1 MNMKLPIYDLIINQ
15 DENNDAEVS
24 FVALVDSP
32 AIKKEFLSFNEEFI
46 DPNKGEQKD
55 EFLPRCISYVIN
67 EGKDNEQAVAICNSL
82 WEQHF
87 AACPIATQD
96 IKVNLKNRENAIT
109 VGNYGPANPSLPNN
123 QYWVDKGK
131 IFGGTPE
138 EAKTMTC
145 NNCAAFNRSKEVLD
159 CIAQG
164 LGNEADPLDTIKA
177 GDLGYCEIFDFKCAS
192 SRTCDAWVANSF
204 KKKKKKEEYFAEDSY
219 TDYPKQ
225 ASENAKAALRYAEE
239 YGWKECG
246 TPVGKARANQLANNE
261 PISRDTIA
269 RMASFERHRENSNK
283 ELGDGCGRLMWLAWG
298 GDAGVEWAARKLKQ
312 IDNTKLAFAIQSESE
327 HIITGP
333 LMIPQQ
339 LIYRNSEQFGE
350 HYVKFSVET
359 IKQIA
364 IKFSKKGY
372 QKNVNLMH
380 EADMKVDG
388 LTMFE
393 SFISDSKRGIK
404 PMEAFKDLPDGTW
417 FGSFYV
423 ENPKVW
429 QMVKE
434 GQVKGFSVEGM
445 FDYEEPVSEDKKQLE
460 KLREILNSF

>member
-1 MNMKLPIYDLIINQ
+1 MNLPIYDLIINQ

-32 AIKKEFLSFNEEFI
+32 AIKKDFLAFNEE
-46 DPNKGEQKD
+46 EE
-55 EFLPRCISYVIN
+55 EFL
-67 EGKDNEQAVAICNSL
+67 E
-82 WEQHF
+82 
-87 AACPIATQD
+87 CPVATQD

-109 VGNYGPANPSLPNN
+109 VANYGPANPSLPNEG
-123 QYWVDKGK
+123 YWIDKGK
-131 IFGGTPE
+131 IFGGTTE

-145 NNCAAFNRSKEVLD
+145 NNCAAFIRSKEILD

-164 LGNEADPLDTIKA
+164 LGADPLDTIQA

-192 SRTCDAWVANSF
+192 SRTCNAWVANSF
-204 KKKKKKEEYFAEDSY
+204 KKKKKKEGYFAEDSY

-380 EADMKVDG
+380 EVDMKVDG

-429 QMVKE
+429 EMVKE

-445 FDYEEPVSEDKKQLE
+445 FDYEEPVNEDKKQLE
-460 KLREILNSF
+460 KLRQILNSF

>member
-1 MNMKLPIYDLIINQ
+1 MKLPIYDLIINQ

-32 AIKKEFLSFNEEFI
+32 AIKKDFLAFKEEEFI

-55 EFLPRCISYVIN
+55 EFLSRCISYVIN
-67 EGKDNEQAVAICNSL
+67 EGKETEQAVAICNSL

-87 AACPIATQD
+87 AGLKISFDYDDTLSTKRGVELALKEIAAD
-96 IKVNLKNRENAIT
+96 NIVFIISAR
-109 VGNYGPANPSLPNN
+109 S
-123 QYWVDKGK
+123 DKS
-131 IFGGTPE
+131 P
-138 EAKTMTC
+138 ML
-145 NNCAAFNRSKEVLD
+145 S
-159 CIAQG
+159 
-164 LGNEADPLDTIKA
+164 
-177 GDLGYCEIFDFKCAS
+177 
-192 SRTCDAWVANSF
+192 VA
-204 KKKKKKEEYFAEDSY
+204 
-219 TDYPKQ
+219 
-225 ASENAKAALRYAEE
+225 
-239 YGWKECG
+239 
-246 TPVGKARANQLANNE
+246 
-261 PISRDTIA
+261 
-269 RMASFERHRENSNK
+269 K
-283 ELGDGCGRLMWLAWG
+283 ELGIPESRVFATGSNKAKVELVKSLGIAKHYDNNADVIKELGSIGEKFGLM
-298 GDAGVEWAARKLKQ
+298 
-312 IDNTKLAFAIQSESE
+312 AFAIQSESE

-350 HYVKFSVET
+350 HYVKFSVDT

-380 EADMKVDG
+380 EADMQVEG

-429 QMVKE
+429 ELIKKGE
-434 GQVKGFSVEGM
+434 VKGFSVEGM
-445 FDYEEPVSEDKKQLE
+445 FDYEAPLSEDEKQLAE
-460 KLREILNSF
+460 LREILNSF

>member
-1 MNMKLPIYDLIINQ
+1 MKLPIYDLIINQ

-32 AIKKEFLSFNEEFI
+32 AIKKDFIAFNEQFI
-46 DPNKGEQKD
+46 DPTKGEQKD

-67 EGKDNEQAVAICNSL
+67 EGKETEQAVAICNSL

-87 AACPIATQD
+87 AGSKISFDYDDTLST
-96 IKVNLKNRENAIT
+96 N
-109 VGNYGPANPSLPNN
+109 
-123 QYWVDKGK
+123 KGK
-131 IFGGTPE
+131 E
-138 EAKTMTC
+138 LAK
-145 NNCAAFNRSKEVLD
+145 KE
-159 CIAQG
+159 IE
-164 LGNEADPLDTIKA
+164 LGNTVYIISARSDKNAMLGVAK
-177 GDLGYCEIFDFKCAS
+177 DLGIPEGRVYATGSNK
-192 SRTCDAWVANSF
+192 
-204 KKKKKKEEYFAEDSY
+204 
-219 TDYPKQ
+219 
-225 ASENAKAALRYAEE
+225 AKVE
-239 YGWKECG
+239 K
-246 TPVGKARANQLANNE
+246 V
-261 PISRDTIA
+261 
-269 RMASFERHRENSNK
+269 K
-283 ELGDGCGRLMWLAWG
+283 ELGIQKHYDNNSDVIKELGSIGEKFMLM
-298 GDAGVEWAARKLKQ
+298 
-312 IDNTKLAFAIQSESE
+312 AFAIQSESE

-380 EADMKVDG
+380 EADMQVEG
-388 LTMFE
+388 VTMFE

-423 ENPKVW
+423 ENMKVW
-429 QMVKE
+429 ELVKSGE
-434 GQVKGFSVEGM
+434 VKGFSVEGM
-445 FDYEEPVSEDKKQLE
+445 FDYEEPMSEDEKQLAE
-460 KLREILNSF
+460 LRQILNSF

>member
-1 MNMKLPIYDLIINQ
+1 MNLPIYDLIINQ

-24 FVALVDSP
+24 FVALVDTP
-32 AIKKEFLSFNEEFI
+32 AIKKDFLAFNEE
-46 DPNKGEQKD
+46 E
-55 EFLPRCISYVIN
+55 EFL
-67 EGKDNEQAVAICNSL
+67 
-82 WEQHF
+82 
-87 AACPIATQD
+87 ACPVATQD
-96 IKVNLKNRENAIT
+96 IKVNLKNRENAII

-145 NNCAAFNRSKEVLD
+145 NNCAAFIRSKEILD

-164 LGNEADPLDTIKA
+164 LGPDPLDTIEA

-204 KKKKKKEEYFAEDSY
+204 KKKKKKEGYFAEDSY

-380 EADMKVDG
+380 EANMKVDG

-429 QMVKE
+429 EMVKE
-434 GQVKGFSVEGM
+434 GKVKGFSVEGM
-445 FDYEEPVSEDKKQLE
+445 FDYEEPVNEDKKQLE

>member
-1 MNMKLPIYDLIINQ
+1 MKLPIYDLIINQ

-32 AIKKEFLSFNEEFI
+32 AIKKEFLSFNEQE
-46 DPNKGEQKD
+46 
-55 EFLPRCISYVIN
+55 
-67 EGKDNEQAVAICNSL
+67 
-82 WEQHF
+82 
-87 AACPIATQD
+87 
-96 IKVNLKNRENAIT
+96 
-109 VGNYGPANPSLPNN
+109 
-123 QYWVDKGK
+123 
-131 IFGGTPE
+131 
-138 EAKTMTC
+138 
-145 NNCAAFNRSKEVLD
+145 
-159 CIAQG
+159 
-164 LGNEADPLDTIKA
+164 
-177 GDLGYCEIFDFKCAS
+177 
-192 SRTCDAWVANSF
+192 
-204 KKKKKKEEYFAEDSY
+204 
-219 TDYPKQ
+219 
-225 ASENAKAALRYAEE
+225 
-239 YGWKECG
+239 
-246 TPVGKARANQLANNE
+246 
-261 PISRDTIA
+261 
-269 RMASFERHRENSNK
+269 
-283 ELGDGCGRLMWLAWG
+283 
-298 GDAGVEWAARKLKQ
+298 KL
-312 IDNTKLAFAIQSESE
+312 TFAIQSESE

-380 EADMKVDG
+380 EADMQVEG

-429 QMVKE
+429 DMVKD
-434 GQVKGFSVEGM
+434 GKVKGFSVEGM
-445 FDYEEPVSEDKKQLE
+445 FDYEPPPSEDEKQLAE
-460 KLREILNSF
+460 LREILNSF

>member
-1 MNMKLPIYDLIINQ
+1 MKLPIYDLIINQ

-32 AIKKEFLSFNEEFI
+32 AIKKDFIAFNEQFI
-46 DPNKGEQKD
+46 DPTKGEQKD

-67 EGKDNEQAVAICNSL
+67 EGKDSEQAVAICNSL

-87 AACPIATQD
+87 AGSKVSFDYDDTLSTSRGKELAKKEIAS
-96 IKVNLKNRENAIT
+96 
-109 VGNYGPANPSLPNN
+109 GNVVYIISARS
-123 QYWVDKGK
+123 DKGAMLG
-131 IFGGTPE
+131 I
-138 EAKTMTC
+138 AK
-145 NNCAAFNRSKEVLD
+145 
-159 CIAQG
+159 
-164 LGNEADPLDTIKA
+164 
-177 GDLGYCEIFDFKCAS
+177 DLGIPENRVYATGSNKAKVEKVMELGINKHYDN
-192 SRTCDAWVANSF
+192 NS
-204 KKKKKKEEYFAEDSY
+204 D
-219 TDYPKQ
+219 
-225 ASENAKAALRYAEE
+225 
-239 YGWKECG
+239 
-246 TPVGKARANQLANNE
+246 V
-261 PISRDTIA
+261 I
-269 RMASFERHRENSNK
+269 K
-283 ELGDGCGRLMWLAWG
+283 ELGSIGEKFMLM
-298 GDAGVEWAARKLKQ
+298 
-312 IDNTKLAFAIQSESE
+312 AFAIQSESE

-350 HYVKFSVET
+350 HYVKFSVDT

-380 EADMKVDG
+380 EADMQVEG
-388 LTMFE
+388 VTMFE

-429 QMVKE
+429 ELVKSGE
-434 GQVKGFSVEGM
+434 VKGFSVEGM
-445 FDYEEPVSEDKKQLE
+445 FDYEEPMSEDEKQLAE
-460 KLREILNSF
+460 LREILNTF

>member
-1 MNMKLPIYDLIINQ
+1 MNLPIYDLIINQ

-32 AIKKEFLSFNEEFI
+32 AIKKDFLAFNEE
-46 DPNKGEQKD
+46 EQ
-55 EFLPRCISYVIN
+55 EFL
-67 EGKDNEQAVAICNSL
+67 E
-82 WEQHF
+82 
-87 AACPIATQD
+87 CPIATQD
-96 IKVNLKNRENAIT
+96 IKVNIKNRENAIT
-109 VGNYGPANPSLPNN
+109 VANYGPANPSLPNEG
-123 QYWVDKGK
+123 YWIDKGK

-145 NNCAAFNRSKEVLD
+145 NNCAAFIRSKEILD

-164 LGNEADPLDTIKA
+164 LGTDPLDTIEA

-204 KKKKKKEEYFAEDSY
+204 KKKNKKEGYFAEDSY

-380 EADMKVDG
+380 EANMKVDG

-429 QMVKE
+429 EMVKE

-445 FDYEEPVSEDKKQLE
+445 FDYEEPVNEDKKQLE
-460 KLREILNSF
+460 KLRQILNSF

>member
-1 MNMKLPIYDLIINQ
+1 MKLPIYDLIINQ

-32 AIKKEFLSFNEEFI
+32 AIKKDFLAFNEEFI
-46 DPNKGEQKD
+46 DPKKGEQKD
-55 EFLPRCISYVIN
+55 EFLSRCISYVIN
-67 EGKDNEQAVAICNSL
+67 EGKETEQAVAICNSL
-82 WEQHF
+82 WEQH
-87 AACPIATQD
+87 
-96 IKVNLKNRENAIT
+96 
-109 VGNYGPANPSLPNN
+109 
-123 QYWVDKGK
+123 
-131 IFGGTPE
+131 
-138 EAKTMTC
+138 
-145 NNCAAFNRSKEVLD
+145 
-159 CIAQG
+159 
-164 LGNEADPLDTIKA
+164 
-177 GDLGYCEIFDFKCAS
+177 
-192 SRTCDAWVANSF
+192 
-204 KKKKKKEEYFAEDSY
+204 FAEDSY

-312 IDNTKLAFAIQSESE
+312 IDKTELAFAIQSESE

-350 HYVKFSVET
+350 HYVKFSVDT

-380 EADMKVDG
+380 EQDMKVDG

-393 SFISDSKRGIK
+393 SFISDSNRGIK

-445 FDYEEPVSEDKKQLE
+445 FDYDKPMSEDEKQLAE
-460 KLREILNSF
+460 LREILNSF

>member
-1 MNMKLPIYDLIINQ
+1 MNLPIYDLIINQ

-24 FVALVDSP
+24 FVALVDTP
-32 AIKKEFLSFNEEFI
+32 AIKKDFLAFNEE
-46 DPNKGEQKD
+46 E
-55 EFLPRCISYVIN
+55 EFL
-67 EGKDNEQAVAICNSL
+67 
-82 WEQHF
+82 
-87 AACPIATQD
+87 ACPVATQD
-96 IKVNLKNRENAIT
+96 IKVNLKNRENAII

-145 NNCAAFNRSKEVLD
+145 NNCAAFIRSKEILD

-164 LGNEADPLDTIKA
+164 LGTDPLDTIEA

-204 KKKKKKEEYFAEDSY
+204 KKKKKKEGYFAEDSY

-312 IDNTKLAFAIQSESE
+312 IDNIKLAFAIQSESE